1 MPRLQVFWAANF
13 SVNGCIQNSMLILIL
28 SFEETVFQL
37 LNLKL
42 TIFFSLF
49 LNVEDLHWRF
59 MLSAPSKCSR
69 KCLDKTFHHLG
80 IIREKS
86 YSFLFSP
93 KVILYLN
100 FTKFT
105 NDILTAKW
113 VPSIVYVKLQTG
125 VVSSIV

>member
-86 YSFLFSP
+86 YSFLFFP

>member
-13 SVNGCIQNSMLILIL
+13 SANGCIQNSMLILIL

-80 IIREKS
+80 IIMEKS

-105 NDILTAKW
+105 NDILTAK
-113 VPSIVYVKLQTG
+113 
-125 VVSSIV
+125 